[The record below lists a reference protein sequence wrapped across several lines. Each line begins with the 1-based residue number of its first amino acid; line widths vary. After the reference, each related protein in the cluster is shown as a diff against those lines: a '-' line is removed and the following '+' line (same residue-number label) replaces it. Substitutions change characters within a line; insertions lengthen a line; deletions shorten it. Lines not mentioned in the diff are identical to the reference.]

1 MGLLFVEVLPR
12 DATGGAAV
20 LQCRRCRVDAASVA
34 AILSRDFHGRLG
46 RAYLFD
52 RVYVRPLPPIPIP
65 DPCRRRPL
73 PCGSFLAHHRL
84 GLASYRGESRFI
96 FCFLLFLCFFLP
108 NEFNSISVVSRI
120 VRYRSANSGR
130 VCCAANFFAPCGV
143 LPAEILIF

>member
-12 DATGGAAV
+12 DATGGAAG
-20 LQCRRCRVDAASVA
+20 LQCRPCRVGAAPLA
-34 AILSRDFHGRLG
+34 ALLSRDFHGRLG

-96 FCFLLFLCFFLP
+96 FCFLLFLCFFYRM
-108 NEFNSISVVSRI
+108 NSTVSRLC
-120 VRYRSANSGR
+120 RG
-130 VCCAANFFAPCGV
+130 
-143 LPAEILIF
+143 